1 MKLSSRK
8 FIMAIAILAIAIIYF
23 SIGKLTEN
31 TFAEIL
37 FTIYGIY
44 AGANVTTKFL
54 TKKGGGSNG

>member
-1 MKLSSRK
+1 
-8 FIMAIAILAIAIIYF
+8 MAIAILAIAIIYF

-54 TKKGGGSNG
+54 TKRGGDGNG